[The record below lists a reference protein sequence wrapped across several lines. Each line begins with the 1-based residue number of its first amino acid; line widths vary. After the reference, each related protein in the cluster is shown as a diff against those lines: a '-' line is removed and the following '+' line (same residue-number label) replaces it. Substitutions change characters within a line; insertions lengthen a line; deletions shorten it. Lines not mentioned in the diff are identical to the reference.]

1 MSRVG
6 VERPIPTPDRYDE
19 THRRGAPL
27 RRSDDI
33 LMGSLNQYATTLTR
47 NVVIR
52 FLLGGASTTILSYA
66 VYLLL
71 LTWLPYLAA
80 YAFAFASGVA
90 WSYFANTLFVFRRR
104 PTVARALAFPIVYLA
119 QYLAGSMLLVVLID
133 DVQLPAKFA
142 PLVVVVVTLPLT
154 YVLSRWVITARH
166 ER

>member
-1 MSRVG
+1 MFV
-6 VERPIPTPDRYDE
+6 
-19 THRRGAPL
+19 
-27 RRSDDI
+27 
-33 LMGSLNQYATTLTR
+33 
-47 NVVIR
+47 R
-52 FLLGGASTTILSYA
+52 FLLGGASTTVISYVA
-66 VYLLL
+66 YLLL
-71 LTWLPYLAA
+71 MIWLPYLAA
-80 YAFAFASGVA
+80 YAIAFAVGIA